1 MVLLLY
7 SCKDGADKFDETAVY
22 DFSSVSHYFY
32 NYKNIKI
39 ACVPLSNKYTVNQ
52 YIFAANNIHV
62 FSRMGIRNGMIFLFM
77 LNAL

>member
-1 MVLLLY
+1 MKWFFYCY
-7 SCKDGADKFDETAVY
+7 SCKDDGKFEERVVY
-22 DFSSVSHYFY
+22 DFRSVSHYFY

-62 FSRMGIRNGMIFLFM
+62 FSCMYSNYLQ
-77 LNAL
+77 